1 MGAIAEFF
9 MPLLFNVVFYGIG
22 RIVIPIVS
30 LGYLRA
36 ESAKEAMQFRM
47 FIYDRRDDKIVIS
60 EFFTSA
66 IGFLATIGLGVL
78 IHSLTNY

>member
-22 RIVIPIVS
+22 RIVIPILS
-30 LGYLRA
+30 FGYCRA
-36 ESAKEAMQFRM
+36 ETAKELMQGRM
-47 FIYDRRDDKIVIS
+47 FIYDRRGDKIVIS
-60 EFFTSA
+60 EFFTSV

-78 IHSLTNY
+78 THSLTNY